1 MFCRKVT
8 IMQTKSKR
16 FGIKCCFVSNILLS
30 LSRNIYINDMRRI
43 SNKLKLS
50 LLLSCI
56 VCLWNCTENID
67 TSARYVFSE
76 ETILSYLEK
85 HEAYSSYV
93 DILKQV
99 NISKLSDSKVSQLL
113 SARGVYTVFAPNN
126 KAIQNY
132 LNELAEE
139 GLISEPSWNGF
150 PNEHK
155 ADSIRKVIVYNSII
169 DGGDETGAF
178 FYTFGFPN
186 DKDEFILGTLNDK
199 KLSVRKPANQ
209 PDSIYINNDCP
220 VSVKERDIL
229 AINGIIH
236 QMEKVIAPKD
246 ITAASYIQECLDAKK
261 DGFYACFRVIQ
272 ACGLLDT
279 LSKIRDEK
287 YEELYQTGQIED
299 LVGMTSLGFAE
310 GNTAYAP
317 KHRLYGF
324 TIFAEPDDFWRS
336 EGIDPADP
344 DLLQKLTQWILD
356 KHQYS
361 YDDHFTTDENYESE
375 DNLLN
380 QWITYHILPMRIP
393 KGKLVFHVNEYGY
406 SLSRPDNLTIPV
418 EEFYTT
424 IGKRRLFKLYESKQ
438 SHGIYINRFPIIDNE
453 RNGTGEEIGC
463 DADKVGSLVD
473 TESSLAVLNDMTN
486 CNIYPITAPISY
498 NDATRDNLMK
508 SRIRFDGMSLFPEA
522 MNNDI
527 RLKKASEERYKHV
540 YIPNT
545 QRAYNYFENMQQ
557 NRDMNFVY
565 YNAWNDDWCNL
576 QRDEM
581 KAVGRFEVMFKL
593 PPVPRRGTYEVRYKV
608 LANGNRGVAQ
618 IYFGSNPDKLPVTG
632 IPMDLTLD
640 CRNELDARLV
650 GWERDS
656 QTDDDVNAEIDKK
669 MRNNGYMKGPKSI
682 DSNDGTE
689 RDWNDRENI
698 RHIFVRQT
706 LDPNET
712 YYMRVKSVLD
722 AEMKEF
728 YMDYMEYC
736 PKEVYDNPETPED
749 IW

>member
-1 MFCRKVT
+1 
-8 IMQTKSKR
+8 
-16 FGIKCCFVSNILLS
+16 
-30 LSRNIYINDMRRI
+30 MRRL
-43 SNKLKLS
+43 SNTFNLC
-50 LLLSCI
+50 LLAICL
-56 VCLWNCTENID
+56 VGLWNCTENID
-67 TSARYVFSE
+67 TSARYVFRE

-93 DILKQV
+93 DILKKV

-126 KAIQNY
+126 AAIQAY

-139 GLISEPSWNGF
+139 GLISEPSWDGF

-169 DGGDETGAF
+169 DGGDETTAF
-178 FYTFGFPN
+178 FYTFSFPN

-199 KLSVRKPANQ
+199 KLSVRKPASQ
-209 PDSIYINNDCP
+209 PDSIYINDVCP
-220 VSVKERDIL
+220 VSIKERDIL

-246 ITAASYIQECLDAKK
+246 ISAASYIQECLDEKK
-261 DGFYACFRVIQ
+261 EGFYACFRVIQ

-287 YEELYQTGQIED
+287 YEELYQSGLIED
-299 LVGMTSLGFAE
+299 LVGMTSYGFAE
-310 GNTAYAP
+310 GEIGYAP

-324 TIFAEPDDFWRS
+324 TIFAEPDDFWRG
-336 EGIDPADP
+336 EGIDPEDP
-344 DLLQKLTQWILD
+344 DLLQKITRWIID

-361 YDDHFTTDENYESE
+361 DEDHFTTDENYESE

-406 SLSRPDNLTIPV
+406 NLSRPNNYTIPV

-424 IGKRRLFKLYESKQ
+424 MGKRRLFKLYESKQ
-438 SHGIYINRFPIIDNE
+438 AGGIYINRFPIVDNA
-453 RNGTGEEIGC
+453 RQGTGEEIGC
-463 DADKVGSLVD
+463 DAKNVGSRVD
-473 TESSLAVLNDMTN
+473 TESGLAILNDMIN
-486 CNIYPITAPISY
+486 CNVYPIDAPISY
-498 NDATRDNLMK
+498 NDETRNNLQRH
-508 SRIRFDGMSLFPEA
+508 RIRFDGMSLFPEA

-545 QRAYNYFENMQQ
+545 VRAYNYFENMQQ

-608 LANGNRGVAQ
+608 LANSNRGVAQ

-640 CRNELDARLV
+640 CRNELDARKV

-656 QTDDDVNAEIDKK
+656 QTDDDINAENDKK

-689 RDWNDRENI
+689 RDYNDRENI

-712 YYMRVKSVLD
+712 YYIKLKSVLD
-722 AEMKEF
+722 SDRKEF
-728 YMDYMEYC
+728 YMDFIEYVA
-736 PKEVYDNPETPED
+736 KEIYDNPERPED